1 MNNIM
6 KEFVESGFFNLLFG
20 KHDVIMIYLSGS
32 NLTGLTDERSDFD
45 IVVITQD
52 DSDSDHSDLFIMYND
67 LQKIHWYNR
76 SIEKF
81 VDDGILFRSVG
92 AVEFSQISN
101 DFILYKNHNYLDK
114 IETLK
119 AQKDNICKI
128 GCFDLYNGLI
138 DKINSILLN
147 NSVESEDKTKFLYQL
162 CYASCWLNN
171 EPQDAEKLKDIKRIV
186 WTDISEEEE
195 VWLIT
200 KLQALQDYMVAN
212 KDFDLESL
220 RTEIIEKIK

>member
-1 MNNIM
+1 MNSVM
-6 KEFVESGFFNLLFG
+6 KEFVESAFFNLLFG
-20 KHDVIMIYLSGS
+20 NHDVIMIYLSGS
-32 NLTGLTDERSDFD
+32 RLTGLTDEKSDFD
-45 IVVITQD
+45 IIVVTQD
-52 DSDSDHSDLFIMYND
+52 DSDNDNSDLFITYND

-76 SIEKF
+76 SVEKF
-81 VDDGILFRSVG
+81 IDNGLLLRSVG
-92 AVEFSQISN
+92 DIYFNQITD
-101 DFILYKNHNYLDK
+101 DFILYSNPNYLDK
-114 IETLK
+114 IETFK
-119 AQKDNICKI
+119 AQKNNICKV
-128 GCFDLYNGLI
+128 GCFDLYNAFL
-138 DKINSILLN
+138 DKINSILLS
-147 NSVESEDKTKFLYQL
+147 NSVEFENKTKFLYHL

-171 EPQDAEKLKDIKRIV
+171 EPQDVEKLKDIKRIV